1 MYLFN
6 RSISVNVRSED
17 EGTLTVDGFFLDTHH
32 ELCMSIKVDLA
43 SNIIT
48 SVDGEFRRFPHA
60 DCTFTTDRLKKLIGA
75 NLNKHV
81 RRQVQSAVGLK
92 EGCTHL
98 TDLALEC
105 VKGLMQA
112 RYQLM
117 HLTMREEEINKLTE
131 QYLAGSCQHY
141 KSNKVTC

>member
-6 RSISVNVRSED
+6 RSISVNVRQVD
-17 EGTLTVDGFFLDTHH
+17 EGTITVDGFFLDSHH
-32 ELCMSIKVDLA
+32 ELCLSIKVDIDRNA
-43 SNIIT
+43 IT
-48 SVDGEFRRFPHA
+48 SVDAEFRRVPHK
-60 DCTFTTDRLKKLIGA
+60 DCALTNDHIKKLVGV
-75 NLNKHV
+75 NLNGNV
-81 RRQVQSAVGLK
+81 RRQIQTAVGLK

-117 HLTMREEEINKLTE
+117 HLTMQDEEVNKIVE
-131 QYLAGSCQHY
+131 QYLKGSCRHY
-141 KSNKVTC
+141 KIN